1 MLCTKCGKEFDTI
14 GNRCPECGTAY
25 TVTPPHRA
33 SAGPS
38 DPRFIVQQTS
48 SELITRMLVKND
60 KDKFYGSTRLQ
71 NFLFTVAVALTG
83 GALCGIAYLLMRI
96 F

>member
-1 MLCTKCGKEFDTI
+1 MLCTKCGKEFEAV
-14 GNRCPECGTAY
+14 GNRCPECGTAF
-25 TVTPPHRA
+25 TVAPPHRA
-33 SAGPS
+33 SAGPN

-60 KDKFYGSTRLQ
+60 KDKTYGKTRLQ
-71 NFLFTVAVALTG
+71 NALFVIGVAAAG
-83 GALCGIAYLLMRI
+83 GVLCGIAYLLMKI